1 MALTQLLIRVQA
13 KGGKFLG
20 PDAGYSQ
27 VTLRNAATG
36 AVLAEGLASGGSGT
50 LSGSFSPAATR
61 QTIVT
66 PMWGTQNVLWLSAT
80 PGQPTAGL
88 TASLELEEATLVEF
102 TADALTDGAPNGH
115 RVTQTMMV
123 TPGADLAAEP
133 GVVLVIPGL
142 IVRVASAAVAADGAS
157 VSVTAWVS
165 MMCGCKIDPTLP
177 WLPSEFAVTA
187 TITDAGGQVVAQAP
201 LAFQTTSTFGTTKPI
216 ALPGPGT
223 YTLVVD
229 AVQAAEANVGSA
241 SATFTVLD

>member
-1 MALTQLLIRVQA
+1 MQLTQILVRVQA

-20 PDAGYSQ
+20 PDAGYAQ

-50 LSGSFSPAATR
+50 LAGSFSPAATR
-61 QTIVT
+61 QCIVT

-80 PGQPTAGL
+80 PDQPTAGL
-88 TASLELEEATLVEF
+88 TATLELEAPTLVEF
-102 TADALTDGAPNGH
+102 TAESLTDGAPNGH

-123 TPGADLAAEP
+123 TPGADLSAEP

-142 IVRVASAAVAADGAS
+142 IVRVISAAVAADGAS
-157 VSVTAWVS
+157 VTVTAWVS

-187 TITDAGGQVVAQAP
+187 TITDASGKVVAEAAP
-201 LAFQTTSTFGTTKPI
+201 LTLESMSTFVTSAIP
-216 ALPGPGT
+216 LPGPGT
-223 YTLVVD
+223 YTVVVD
-229 AVQAAEANVGSA
+229 AVQAAECNTGSA
-241 SATFTVLD
+241 SAALTVPA